1 MFIIKKESEMKDNSP
16 LINDELLTA
25 IEKLID
31 KKFKNLLSLQKDI
44 VDVSDASFILG
55 VSKGTINKMCSR
67 KTISY
72 FKPKGST
79 KVYFKR
85 TDLIAYMTENRF
97 MSNTEIETKTQSFFQ
112 NKRGGGFV

>member
-1 MFIIKKESEMKDNSP
+1 MKDNSP
-16 LINDELLTA
+16 SINDELLSA

-31 KKFKNLLSLQKDI
+31 KKFKNLLSIQKDI

-55 VSKGTINKMCSR
+55 VSKGTINKMCSN
-67 KTISY
+67 KKIPY

-85 TDLIAYMTENRF
+85 SDLIAYMTENRF
-97 MSNTEIETKTQSFFQ
+97 MSKTEMEAKTQNYFQ